1 MNEGSNMR
9 SKIFVSL
16 ITLLLTFVFF
26 YACEHDKR
34 VEPERC
40 GDGEISASDA
50 IWTHGRA
57 DLQNSKRA
65 AGIRQKGCFTGPKT
79 TPQVQWSFAIGGP
92 GSEAPP
98 VIGDDGTIYLVGE
111 YPGET
116 TGVGLRNSGLMAV
129 SSSGS
134 LKWFFKCPED
144 LGPNGIAAVY
154 EESVAL
160 GKDGTIYYN
169 CVDSG
174 LYAIRPNDGSA
185 EWHYMSNITAMGV
198 GANSKIYAG
207 YHDTVFCFNSDGSIN
222 WRFVNDGSSGYCS
235 QISLSRN
242 YIFCAFNNGVMA
254 LDYNGHKR
262 WFYPVNY
269 ENDGGKD
276 GILVDKD
283 ENLYLKTNQNNIKSW
298 DRNGNLRWEGSVS
311 FIGGMTQPV
320 LRGDYLY
327 FGAFGALY
335 RLDKLTGTNITVVAE
350 APAYLSQ
357 FAAPLID
364 DVGTLFIVSDGGP
377 NFDPYVMAAS
387 ETGTTTLWT
396 KQITEANSTG
406 FHAYLALSPDGTI
419 YFATTNVQSGQG
431 TNKLYAIR

>member
-1 MNEGSNMR
+1 MNKGINMK
-9 SKIFVSL
+9 SKILVSL
-16 ITLLLTFVFF
+16 ITLFLTFLFF

-40 GDGEISASDA
+40 VDGEISASDA
-50 IWTHGRA
+50 NWTHGRG

-65 AGIRQKGCFTGPKT
+65 AGIRQKGCITGPKT
-79 TPQVQWSFAIGGP
+79 IPQVQWSFAIGGP

-98 VIGDDGTIYLVGE
+98 VIGDDGTIYIVGE

-129 SSSGS
+129 SSSGF

-154 EESVAL
+154 EQSIAL
-160 GKDGTIYYN
+160 GKDGTLYYD
-169 CVDSG
+169 CPDSG
-174 LYAIRPNDGSA
+174 LFAIRPEDGLIK
-185 EWHYMSNITAMGV
+185 WHYKVTINSSAVDDNGNIYTG
-198 GANSKIYAG
+198 NDTIY
-207 YHDTVFCFNSDGSIN
+207 CFNSDGSIK
-222 WRFVNDGSSGYCS
+222 WRFVNDTFIGYCS
-235 QISLSRN
+235 QISLSKSR
-242 YIFCAFNNGVMA
+242 IFCAFFQYGILA
-254 LDYNGHKR
+254 LDFNGHKR
-262 WFYPVNY
+262 WFYPVDY

-276 GILVDKD
+276 GILVDED

-298 DRNGNLRWEGSVS
+298 DRNGNLRWEGSVG

-335 RLDKLTGTNITVVAE
+335 KLDKLTGTNITVVAE

-364 DVGTLFIVSDGGP
+364 DEGTLFIVSDGGP
-377 NFDPYVMAAS
+377 NFDPYMMAAS
-387 ETGTTTLWT
+387 RTGTTTLWT

-419 YFATTNVQSGQG
+419 YFATTNVESGQG
-431 TNKLYAIR
+431 INKLYAIK